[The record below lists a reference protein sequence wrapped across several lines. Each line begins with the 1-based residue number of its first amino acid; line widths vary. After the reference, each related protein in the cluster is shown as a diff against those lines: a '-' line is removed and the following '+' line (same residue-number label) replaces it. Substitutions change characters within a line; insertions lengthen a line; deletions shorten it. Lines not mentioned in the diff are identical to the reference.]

1 MENSINKIIE
11 EGMKVKEEKNKYQE
25 LFENMLNSEDYTKE
39 EAILSIK
46 VMLDSEYI
54 EGDILGKYLYFH
66 NEVERVLLNEEKFFE
81 DKIEEYK
88 IDLKK
93 LREYAKD
100 LKRQIDSLKFK
111 TELSSYL
118 LEVSEDQ
125 EEYVEEFARI
135 VNEAEEEIFKKL
147 QKLQLIGSVIIYM
160 ITKD

>member
-125 EEYVEEFARI
+125 EEFARI

>member
-1 MENSINKIIE
+1 MKNTINKIIE
-11 EGMKVKEEKNKYQE
+11 EGIKVKEGKNEYQE
-25 LFENMLNSEDYTKE
+25 LFEYMLNDKGYTKE
-39 EAILSIK
+39 KAILCIK

-54 EGDILGKYLYFH
+54 EGDILGKYLYFD

-88 IDLKK
+88 IDLKQLK
-93 LREYAKD
+93 ECAKD

-125 EEYVEEFARI
+125 ESYVEEFARI